1 MSGGDRP
8 RLSLEERL
16 ELAARSRAS
25 SPEAAVRLVQ
35 RLSRLGTEN
44 LFCNRANLN
53 AMYELIGEAMDDPDM
68 GVDYYSG
75 FCRCVQLAILW
86 ADGMPRQPA
95 PDSELDPYRPLWGA
109 RVNNAIVLLGLMLLA
124 HVKNRMKRKDIY
136 HCTRM
141 TLEQYLDAL
150 EKLGACQVWADELR
164 QTEGSRPLG
173 DVLEDILARY
183 LEARQVFGHLDHILR
198 CMGGLACYLEQK
210 EGQAWRFRELLC
222 RYDPD
227 LEGRELLGTDARYP
241 DPSGYFFALANEYP
255 GGLPDLGGGIPL
267 GTVRSR
273 IFLPERNYR
282 PDVLH
287 GLASL
292 SPSPELRK
300 LLERNITEERLAR
313 AMRELN
319 QAVVGLYWLWVAPY
333 LRF

>member
-44 LFCNRANLN
+44 LFCSRANLS

-68 GVDYYSG
+68 GVEYYSG
-75 FCRCVQLAILW
+75 FCRCIQLAIFR
-86 ADGMPRQPA
+86 ADGMPRQAA
-95 PDSELDPYRPLWGA
+95 PESELDPYRPLWGA
-109 RVNNAIVLLGLMLLA
+109 RVNNAIVLLCLMLLD

-150 EKLGACQVWADELR
+150 EKLGACQVWADGLR
-164 QTEGSRPLG
+164 QTDGSRPLG

-183 LEARQVFGHLDHILR
+183 LEARQVFDHLDHILR
-198 CMGGLACYLEQK
+198 CMGGLACYLEQE
-210 EGQAWRFRELLC
+210 EGQTRRFRKLLC
-222 RYDPD
+222 RYAPD
-227 LEGRELLGTDARYP
+227 LEGRELVGADARYP
-241 DPSGYFFALANEYP
+241 DPNGYFFTLANEYP
-255 GGLPDLGGGIPL
+255 GVLPDLGGGVPP

-273 IFLPERNYR
+273 IFLPEQNYR
-282 PDVLH
+282 PDILR

-292 SPSPELRK
+292 SPSPELRE
-300 LLERNITEERLAR
+300 LLEKNITGDRLAR
-313 AMRELN
+313 ARWGLN
-319 QAVVGLYWLWVAPY
+319 QAVVGWYWLWVAPY